1 MTCNGRFESI
11 QHSTGAPK
19 LIRPNSDL
27 FLEKR
32 ATVGLPIKSFYMYFS
47 TFPHKQIIM
56 NQFWGTCEH
65 SIFKI
70 KLFKIILLTFHVYKS
85 LATL

>member
-1 MTCNGRFESI
+1 MTCNGWFESI
-11 QHSTGAPK
+11 KHITGAPK
-19 LIRPNSDL
+19 LIRSNSDL

-32 ATVGLPIKSFYMYFS
+32 ATVPIKSFYMYIS
-47 TFPHKQIIM
+47 MFPHTHIII

-70 KLFKIILLTFHVYKS
+70 TLFKIILLTNNS
-85 LATL
+85 TNII